1 MAKNKIIA
9 LTHPFTFKASRNC
22 YTQITNTAQV
32 IHNRQLHSTMIIDQP
47 SSAMTGKHTAAL
59 HIFTNVGLQQSYALN
74 PLLFPSV
81 VYAFFQEFHMLFL
94 MLVMCQLY
102 VHNVVLS

>member
-1 MAKNKIIA
+1 
-9 LTHPFTFKASRNC
+9 
-22 YTQITNTAQV
+22 
-32 IHNRQLHSTMIIDQP
+32 MIIDQP

-59 HIFTNVGLQQSYALN
+59 HIFTNVGLQQSYGLN

-102 VHNVVLS
+102 VHNVVLCHNIRPNRNNENVIPVLEVKPLILGFET